1 MARLLSICLVLII
14 LSALLMECE
23 SRLMLKGPSLYCCY
37 RSRCVRSKR
46 TPHCCGKNMHCK
58 TRGRKRIGVCRRRP
72 KCPKG
77 RDAQEAEENID
88 VPDTRELE
96 EDNAPI
102 DFLDTLMNP

>member
-23 SRLMLKGPSLYCCY
+23 SQKKRSGGPRPYCCY

-46 TPHCCGKNMHCK
+46 TRCCGKNMYCK
-58 TRGRKRIGVCRRRP
+58 TRRRGRIGVCRRRP
-72 KCPKG
+72 NCPKG
-77 RDAQEAEENID
+77 RDAEEAKEDID

-102 DFLDTLMNP
+102 DFLDTLMNQ

>member
-1 MARLLSICLVLII
+1 MARLLSICLVVII

-23 SRLMLKGPSLYCCY
+23 SLKKRIRQPRPHCCY
-37 RSRCVRSKR
+37 RRRCVKPSR
-46 TPHCCGKNMHCK
+46 TRCCGKNMYCK
-58 TRGRKRIGVCRRRP
+58 TRRRGRIGVCRRRP

-77 RDAQEAEENID
+77 HDAQEAEENID